1 MKLPTYQWFG
11 QMLAATGVIIS
22 ISLLA
27 YEMKLA
33 RDIAKADVYAQG
45 AAMNMTM
52 VLSTMPSEQIRAAME
67 KRGRDEVLSE
77 EETSLLVD
85 HIDAWIFTVENGFYQ
100 YQLGLQGEDEWSVHR
115 YSLKRYLA
123 FPCYREVFNSARKG
137 FRKDFAAEVEV
148 IFAEIPKVDC
158 ILDIGQ

>member
-27 YEMKLA
+27 YEMKLS

-85 HIDAWIFTVENGFYQ
+85 HPPLSG
-100 YQLGLQGEDEWSVHR
+100 
-115 YSLKRYLA
+115 
-123 FPCYREVFNSARKG
+123 
-137 FRKDFAAEVEV
+137 
-148 IFAEIPKVDC
+148 
-158 ILDIGQ
+158 